1 MAETPAALDGGL
13 TPSANS
19 RSPIKLV
26 SQRQRAWRT
35 FSRNRSALVGLVLIV
50 LIVLVAIF
58 APLLSPFDPVEQS
71 TINRLQEPSA
81 THPLGRDDFGRD
93 VLSRILYG
101 TRVAL
106 TVGVL
111 SVLLGGALGTT
122 IGIVAGYFGGKIES
136 VLMRLVDVLLSFP
149 DLITGLLVM
158 AVLGSGQVKLII
170 AIGLTVAPRFARIAY
185 GPTLALKEKEFVEAA
200 RALGQR
206 SRVILSRHILP
217 NIGGELLFEECYS
230 GNPLV
235 NALCVGVMRHED
247 VHLAKAEGA
256 GNKVILFG
264 ARTGGDGIGGVSVL
278 ASETFDAEGPAKRPA
293 VQVGDPFT
301 EKLLIEACLELFA
314 QDLVT
319 GIQDLGGAG
328 LSCATSELASA
339 GTGGMHVDLDTV
351 PLRDSTL
358 TPAEIL
364 MSESQERMMAIVT
377 PADVAR
383 FLDICA
389 RWDVQATV
397 IGEVTDSERMRILD
411 FVSEEPFLVA
421 RVQPAPEE
429 VRTRSRSRR

>member
-217 NIGGELLFEECYS
+217 NIGGELLVLGSLWTASAIRLEASLSFIGLGVPPPTPTWGQMIRDGTRYLAEF
-230 GNPLV
+230 PLLSLAPGA
-235 NALCVGVMRHED
+235 ALLITVFAFNLV
-247 VHLAKAEGA
+247 
-256 GNKVILFG
+256 
-264 ARTGGDGIGGVSVL
+264 GDG
-278 ASETFDAEGPAKRPA
+278 
-293 VQVGDPFT
+293 
-301 EKLLIEACLELFA
+301 
-314 QDLVT
+314 
-319 GIQDLGGAG
+319 
-328 LSCATSELASA
+328 
-339 GTGGMHVDLDTV
+339 
-351 PLRDSTL
+351 LRD
-358 TPAEIL
+358 
-364 MSESQERMMAIVT
+364 V
-377 PADVAR
+377 
-383 FLDICA
+383 LD
-389 RWDVQATV
+389 
-397 IGEVTDSERMRILD
+397 
-411 FVSEEPFLVA
+411 P
-421 RVQPAPEE
+421 
-429 VRTRSRSRR
+429 RSSR